1 MENKPI
7 PDIVVSRLP
16 LYLQTLNLMKLEGKK
31 TTSSQELGERLG
43 FSAAQVRKDLS
54 QFGGFGKQG
63 TGYSISYLSN
73 QLQSILNIDRIWDI
87 VLVGAGDLGHAI
99 ANYQGFTNRGFR
111 IALIL
116 DNDPQKIGNKI
127 GQLVIQD
134 FALVRELIRK
144 AGIEIAMLTV
154 PASVAQSVAEELVRA
169 GIKAILNYAPTPLK
183 LPSDVQVQHLDPLIQ
198 LQHMT
203 YYLKK

>member
-1 MENKPI
+1 MKEVI

-16 LYLQTLNLMKLEGKK
+16 QYLQTLNLMKLEGKQ
-31 TTSSQELGERLG
+31 TTSSQELSERLG

-63 TGYSISYLSN
+63 TGYSISFLSK
-73 QLQSILNIDRIWDI
+73 QLESILNIDRIWDI
-87 VLVGAGDLGHAI
+87 VLVGVGDLGRAI

-116 DNDPQKIGNKI
+116 DNDPKKIGDKV
-127 GQLVIQD
+127 GELEIQD
-134 FALVRELIRK
+134 FALARELIGK
-144 AGIEIAMLTV
+144 AGIQIAMLTV
-154 PASVAQSVAEELVRA
+154 PASAAQTVAEEVVQA
-169 GIKAILNYAPTPLK
+169 GVKAILNYAPTPLK
-183 LPSDVQVQHLDPLIQ
+183 LPPNILVQYLDPLIQ

-203 YYLKK
+203 YYLAK

>member
-1 MENKPI
+1 MKEVI

-16 LYLQTLNLMKLEGKK
+16 QYLQTLNLMKLEGKQ
-31 TTSSQELGERLG
+31 TTSSQELSERLG

-63 TGYSISYLSN
+63 TGYSISFLSK
-73 QLQSILNIDRIWDI
+73 QHESILNIDRIWDI
-87 VLVGAGDLGHAI
+87 VLVGVGDLGRAI

-116 DNDPQKIGNKI
+116 DNDPKKIGDKV
-127 GQLVIQD
+127 GELEIQD
-134 FALVRELIRK
+134 FALARELIGK
-144 AGIEIAMLTV
+144 AGIQIAMLTV
-154 PASVAQSVAEELVRA
+154 PASAAQTVAEEVVQA
-169 GIKAILNYAPTPLK
+169 GVKAILNYAPTPLK
-183 LPSDVQVQHLDPLIQ
+183 LPPNILVQYLDPLIQ

-203 YYLKK
+203 YYLAK

>member
-1 MENKPI
+1 MKEVI

-16 LYLQTLNLMKLEGKK
+16 QYLQTLNLMKLEGKQ
-31 TTSSQELGERLG
+31 TTSSQELSERLG

-63 TGYSISYLSN
+63 TGYSISFLSK
-73 QLQSILNIDRIWDI
+73 QLESILNIDRIWDI
-87 VLVGAGDLGHAI
+87 VLVGVGDLGRAI

-116 DNDPQKIGNKI
+116 DNDPKKIGDKV
-127 GQLVIQD
+127 GELEIQD
-134 FALVRELIRK
+134 FALARELIGK
-144 AGIEIAMLTV
+144 AGIQIAMLAV
-154 PASVAQSVAEELVRA
+154 PASSAQTVAEEVVQA
-169 GIKAILNYAPTPLK
+169 GVKAILNYAPTPLK
-183 LPSDVQVQHLDPLIQ
+183 LPPNILIQYLDPLIQ

-203 YYLKK
+203 YYLAK